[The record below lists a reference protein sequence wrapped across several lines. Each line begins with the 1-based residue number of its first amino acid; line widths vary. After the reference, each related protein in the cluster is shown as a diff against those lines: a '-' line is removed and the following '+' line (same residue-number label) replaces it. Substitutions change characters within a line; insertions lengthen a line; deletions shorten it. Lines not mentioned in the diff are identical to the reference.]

1 MLELWLCPSRKQN
14 TARVMQALCEKTA
27 QRILVVPEQFSHEA
41 ERMLC
46 RAGGDTISR
55 FAEVLS
61 FSRLASRVFSIEGGS
76 ACEETDAGGRLL
88 LMALAVEQVRP
99 RLKLFGASTSGRNF
113 CCSCSTRWR
122 NSVPTACGRS
132 CCARHRRSSAARWP

>member
-1 MLELWLCPSRKQN
+1 MLTLLCGADRLATSAALLRAVC
-14 TARVMQALCEKTA
+14 ARAEAGKGGN
-27 QRILVVPEQFSHEA
+27 ILIVPEQYSHET
-41 ERMLC
+41 ERALC

-88 LMALAVEQVRP
+88 LMALAVE
-99 RLKLFGASTSGRNF
+99 LSLI
-113 CCSCSTRWR
+113 
-122 NSVPTACGRS
+122 
-132 CCARHRRSSAARWP
+132 HI